1 MPRLT
6 LETKGG
12 TWIRRFFLAH
22 TRLACGLFGLVG
34 VIVFRAFCAAWL
46 PLFRLIQ
53 PRVAGQTEGGTVF
66 RLVFPA
72 AAVVARCN
80 AGLVL
85 KLTGVAFGTGCF
97 QGATNHFVTGGADF
111 TQCRIGWVGE
121 GIWAGISGTIGGLV
135 HALCRY
141 KLIASGGSAIFVDV

>member
-6 LETKGG
+6 FETKGG
-12 TWIRRFFLAH
+12 TRIRRFLHAH
-22 TRLACGLFGLVG
+22 TRFARGLFGLVG
-34 VIVFRAFCAAWL
+34 VIVFRAVCAARL
-46 PLFRLIQ
+46 PLLRLIQ
-53 PRVAGQTEGGTVF
+53 SSVAGQTKSGAVF
-66 RLVFPA
+66 RLVFSA
-72 AAVVARCN
+72 AAIVARCN

-97 QGATNHFVTGGADF
+97 QGTTIHFITGGADF

-121 GIWAGISGTIGGLV
+121 GIWAGIFGTIGGLV